1 MFVATKVHVFVA
13 TKVHVFVATS
23 ILLSRQKT
31 RFVVTHTQIILVSAP
46 VSERREARVNH
57 EPFRLTEPRLV
68 PNVSVAIAFNSFSPG
83 SALFSPAI
91 CSTIAK

>member
-1 MFVATKVHVFVA
+1 M
-13 TKVHVFVATS
+13 
-23 ILLSRQKT
+23 
-31 RFVVTHTQIILVSAP
+31 THSKIILVSAP
-46 VSERREARVNH
+46 ASDRREEKTFEQARVSH

-68 PNVSVAIAFNSFSPG
+68 PTVSVAIAFNSFSPG